1 MSELERACIRMAGE
15 TNILMG
21 PKLKAYNEA
30 PNPGR
35 LFLNIFNNIK

>member
-1 MSELERACIRMAGE
+1 MSEFERACIRMAGK

-30 PNPGR
+30 QNPSK
-35 LFLNIFNNIK
+35 LFFNIFNNIK